1 MAQIALDNWI
11 DVEGYAIANGV
22 GRIANLSIS
31 EFCSFMWYMIAQGH
45 EDQTSLDKTKAKLW
59 QPPRGYGESKK
70 KSANDPWSKE
80 AQMQGFNNLKAQ
92 LGL

>member
-1 MAQIALDNWI
+1 M
-11 DVEGYAIANGV
+11 EGYAIANGV

-59 QPPRGYGESKK
+59 QPPKGYG
-70 KSANDPWSKE
+70 KSTKNRSNDPWSKE